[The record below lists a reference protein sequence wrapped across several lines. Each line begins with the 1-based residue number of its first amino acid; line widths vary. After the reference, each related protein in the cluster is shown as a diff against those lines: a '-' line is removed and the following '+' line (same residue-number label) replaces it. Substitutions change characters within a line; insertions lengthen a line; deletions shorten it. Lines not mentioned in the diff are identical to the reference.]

1 MGRLF
6 AEEHPNSITMA
17 DSSPMSLFSFGEQ
30 QYRGIFT
37 AVGEALLIYTLDGR
51 LMECNPAALR
61 MYGYSLQEFQML
73 EADELIHPDSLPH
86 FAHFGDTIRS
96 GQEFRSR
103 GINLRKDG
111 TTFTGE
117 VLGTPFLYQGRPHIL
132 AVVRDISD
140 EVALMQQLES
150 RVEERTRQLAALLEI
165 SRNVTATLELPR
177 ILALVLEQL
186 SQVVEYGAAGILT
199 LDNGMFQVRAY
210 RGPVPLEEILKIRY
224 PANQAFDLQVIT
236 SRQPFI
242 IPDIQADTPDAQAF
256 REIVGE
262 YFDSQYRHVRTW
274 MRVPLIVKERVIGIL
289 ALHHSEPDRYAR
301 RESELAL
308 AFANQSA
315 VAIDNARLFA
325 DEQRRAEQ
333 FRVIS
338 ALGQRITSILD
349 INDLTNQTVRLIQDA
364 FGYHHVH
371 IGLVKDDQVYFAAS
385 AGMIG
390 QEASSCCDHI
400 PIRVGLDGISGRV
413 AATGQPILV
422 ADVRQD
428 DRVILLQEEYQ
439 GSALVV
445 PLKVQG
451 QVIGVLEVE
460 SDQIGA
466 FDQSDVTV
474 LQSLADQVAV
484 AVENARLYEQGRQ
497 LASLEERQK
506 LARELHDSVSQ
517 ALYGIALGARTART
531 LLERE
536 PVLDAGKSLLTEPL
550 DYTLSLADA
559 ALSEMRALIFE
570 LRPES
575 LQQEGLVAAL
585 TKQADSLRA
594 RYRLDVVCTLGDE
607 PEVSLEAKE
616 SLYRVAQEAMHN
628 VVKHARARQVH
639 LELGRADGHIRL
651 RICDDGIGFDT
662 RASFPGHLG
671 LQSMRERVSRLGGVI
686 EITSQPAKGT
696 CVQAWLPVVIEA
708 ISTTQK
714 GA

>member
-6 AEEHPNSITMA
+6 AEDHPNAMTMA
-17 DSSPMSLFSFGEQ
+17 DSSPMSPFSFGEL

-51 LMECNPAALR
+51 LMECNPAAQR
-61 MYGYSLQEFQML
+61 MYGYSLEEFKAL

-86 FAHFGDTIRS
+86 FANFGDIIRS
-96 GQEFRSR
+96 GQEFRAR

-111 TTFTGE
+111 TIFTAE
-117 VLGTPFLYQGRPHIL
+117 VLGTPFLYQGCPHIL

-140 EVALMQQLES
+140 EVALMQKLES

-165 SRNVTATLELPR
+165 SRNVTATLDLPR
-177 ILALVLEQL
+177 ILTLVLEQL
-186 SQVVEYGAAGILT
+186 SQVVEYSAAAILT
-199 LDNGMFQVRAY
+199 LDNEMFQARAY
-210 RGPVPLEEILKIRY
+210 RGPVPQEEILKIRY
-224 PANQAFDLQVIT
+224 PANQVFDLQVIT
-236 SRQPFI
+236 SRQPFV
-242 IPDIQADTPDAQAF
+242 IPDIQADTPDTRAF

-274 MRVPLIVKERVIGIL
+274 MRVPLIVKDRVIGIL
-289 ALHHSEPDRYAR
+289 ALHHREPDRYAR

-308 AFANQSA
+308 AFANQAA
-315 VAIDNARLFA
+315 VAIDNARLFE

-338 ALGQRITSILD
+338 ALGQRITSILN
-349 INDLTNQTVRLIQDA
+349 INDLTSQTVHLIQDA

-371 IGLVKDDQVYFAAS
+371 IGLVKDDKIYFAAS
-385 AGMIG
+385 AGVLG
-390 QEASSCCDHI
+390 EESCSCCDDR

-422 ADVRQD
+422 TDVRQD
-428 DRVILLQEEYQ
+428 DRVILMQEDHH

-445 PLKVQG
+445 PLRVQG
-451 QVIGVLEVE
+451 RVLGVLEVE

-466 FDQSDVTV
+466 FDQSDVAV

-484 AVENARLYEQGRQ
+484 AVENARLYEQARQ

-536 PVLDAGKSLLTEPL
+536 PALAQGKQILAEPL
-550 DYTLSLADA
+550 EYTLSLADA
-559 ALSEMRALIFE
+559 ALAEMRALIFE

-575 LQQEGLVAAL
+575 LQQEGLAAAL
-585 TKQADSLRA
+585 AKQADSLRA
-594 RYRLDVVCTLGDE
+594 RYHLDVVCRVGAE

-616 SLYRVAQEAMHN
+616 SLYRIAQEAMHN
-628 VVKHARARQVH
+628 VVKHARARQIQ
-639 LELGRADGHIRL
+639 LELENADGRICL
-651 RICDDGIGFDT
+651 RVCDDGIGFDT
-662 RASFPGHLG
+662 QASFPGHLG
-671 LQSMRERVSRLGGVI
+671 LQSMRERVNRLGGVI
-686 EITSQPAKGT
+686 EITSQPAQGT
-696 CVQAWLPVVIEA
+696 CVQAWLPVVQ
-708 ISTTQK
+708 TLL
-714 GA
+714 G